1 MAASILG
8 KGLLVLL
15 ILSFGAPA
23 AAVPPATADLENWY
37 PADIQ
42 PPAGT
47 QYPCALT
54 ALPPGLPS
62 IPAADRRFVNHVYA
76 MLLKGV
82 QARLVLAKALGE
94 ESGGALEGRLGEYLR
109 TTDEA
114 LRRIE
119 AEPVPEGLAPF
130 AADVTAALKLQR
142 AFFRKGVTSRGRGAS
157 MKEVFQA
164 PEARQASARLQ
175 NAWSKMLHRYRGA
188 WDPATKDSLYH
199 HLCAL
204 DFF

>member
-1 MAASILG
+1 MAASIRG
-8 KGLLVLL
+8 SGLVLL
-15 ILSFGAPA
+15 LLLSAGSAAGAPPA
-23 AAVPPATADLENWY
+23 ANLDNWY
-37 PADIQ
+37 PADIR

-47 QYPCALT
+47 HYPCALT
-54 ALPPGLPS
+54 ALPPGLS
-62 IPAADRRFVNHVYA
+62 TIPAADRRFVNHVYT

-94 ESGGALEGRLGEYLR
+94 ESGGALDDRLREYLH
-109 TTDEA
+109 TTDEV
-114 LRRIE
+114 LGRIQ

-130 AADVTAALKLQR
+130 VADVTTALKLQR
-142 AFFRKGVTSRGRGAS
+142 TFFRKAVTSRDRGGTMQA
-157 MKEVFQA
+157 VFLA
-164 PEARQASARLQ
+164 PEARQASSRLQ